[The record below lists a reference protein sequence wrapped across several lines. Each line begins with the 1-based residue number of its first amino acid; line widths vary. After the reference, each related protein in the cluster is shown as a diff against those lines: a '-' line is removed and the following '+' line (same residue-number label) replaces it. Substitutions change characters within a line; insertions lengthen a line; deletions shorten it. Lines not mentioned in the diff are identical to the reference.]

1 MQKTIF
7 GVVYTPEQTRERLG
21 RFVGDWERQ
30 GFGQWGFRLTAG
42 GEFVGACG
50 LFQGRV
56 PDSDGLEVGYMVRPM
71 YWGRGFATEM
81 TVAVVRYAF
90 DELGISEV
98 SAMLQPHNTASM
110 RVLEKSG
117 LRRKPDFLY
126 LDSPAALFRVTREE
140 WARRSGDGPR

>member
-1 MQKTIF
+1 VQKTIF
-7 GVVYTPEQTRERLG
+7 GVVHSAEATRERLA

-30 GFGQWGFRLTAG
+30 GFGQWAFRLTG

-90 DELGISEV
+90 DELGVAEV
-98 SAMLQPHNTASM
+98 SAMLQPDNAASM

-117 LRRKPDFLY
+117 LRRMPDFLY
-126 LDSPAALFRVTREE
+126 LGSPAALFRVTRDE
-140 WARRSGDGPR
+140 WARRADDAPR